1 MQLPPFSG
9 RFYHAETGLIK
20 LGRIMAVTFEGEVN
34 NLVLS
39 Y

>member
-20 LGRIMAVTFEGEVN
+20 LGRTIAATLAGGMN
-34 NLVLS
+34 NLGLS